1 MRRRCLRRELILD
14 LSVNPFRTGLPP
26 DSKPGVEEQMAINR
40 ESSFS
45 IAVPPPEQIKSMHQ
59 PLDREFSQ
67 ILFTSRMFGGG
78 LYSMNKPEI
87 TSYKLYQECLPEIFK
102 HLSSNKPI
110 TCLDIGSGIGLSALS
125 LLAMFKETQLEN
137 PNLLISL
144 MGCDINDWVISKAQ
158 QNEYPQTALES
169 NWRPILRDLP
179 EIHSHLKSDDP
190 LIEELNKQRGIL
202 MKSVFK
208 IIQRKSSCPDIFELN
223 TSILTKDEKPS
234 FIKINTTGDQIIDS
248 SKNLIQCFG
257 IFPNINQANSYN
269 ILKTIANKLS
279 PGGILFSDFPLVNDL
294 QDYNQDN
301 VLNSGLRV
309 KNIPIHGINYQVLE
323 KPPRS

>member
-1 MRRRCLRRELILD
+1 LNHVAATAQIK
-14 LSVNPFRTGLPP
+14 T
-26 DSKPGVEEQMAINR
+26 
-40 ESSFS
+40 
-45 IAVPPPEQIKSMHQ
+45 EQISAKPAKISNTPTSHSIPHPSQQQIKNMHQ
-59 PLDREFSQ
+59 PSLDREFSK
-67 ILFTSRMFGGG
+67 ILPTSRMFGGG
-78 LYSMNKPEI
+78 LYSINEPEI

-125 LLAMFKETQLEN
+125 LLAIFKETQLEN
-137 PNLLISL
+137 PDLLINL
-144 MGCDINDWVISKAQ
+144 MGGDISDWAISKAQ
-158 QNEYPQTALES
+158 QNEYAQTALES

-179 EIHSHLKSDDP
+179 EIHSHLKSDNP

-208 IIQRKSSCPDIFELN
+208 VILPKSSCPGIFELN
-223 TSILTKDEKPS
+223 TSILKENEKPS

-257 IFPNINQANSYN
+257 IFPNINQANSHN
-269 ILKTIANKLS
+269 LLKTIANKLS

-294 QDYNQDN
+294 QNYNPNN
-301 VLNSGLRV
+301 VLDSGLRV

-323 KPPRS
+323 KPQKS